1 MWPRVGG
8 DRRQG
13 ATLYVDV
20 HPMLQLASALMVVGV
35 TAAIGKR
42 FGLSM
47 TVADVP
53 MSSSRF
59 WWNMAVFTMPLGV
72 VNQVLFAD
80 GLVLQISIVIV
91 VAGAGIWVGERFF
104 NWRGRF

>member
-1 MWPRVGG
+1 MSRET
-8 DRRQG
+8 
-13 ATLYVDV
+13 TLYVDA
-20 HPMLQLASALMVVGV
+20 HPMLQLASALVVVGV

-42 FGLSM
+42 LGLSM

-59 WWNMAVFTMPLGV
+59 WWMMTVFAAPLGV

-80 GLVLQISIVIV
+80 GLILQVSIVIA
-91 VAGAGIWVGERFF
+91 VAGLGIWVGERFF